1 MTLTAVW
8 SEDSLAH
15 DPDRSSDPQENRQ
28 LCRNQEV
35 MTTTTQPLQ
44 AWATKPLGKAARVA
58 MAGIGMAMATMVLMT
73 AAVVESGSWAL
84 VLLGVALAA
93 TSVRAA
99 WAPTVSRLTALIA
112 TVIAIPLSLQIF

>member
-1 MTLTAVW
+1 
-8 SEDSLAH
+8 
-15 DPDRSSDPQENRQ
+15 
-28 LCRNQEV
+28 

-58 MAGIGMAMATMVLMT
+58 MAGVGMAMATLVLMT
-73 AAVVESGSWAL
+73 SAVVESGSWAL

-99 WAPTVSRLTALIA
+99 WIPTVSRLSALMA
-112 TVIAIPLSLQIF
+112 TVVAIPLSMQVF

>member
-1 MTLTAVW
+1 
-8 SEDSLAH
+8 
-15 DPDRSSDPQENRQ
+15 
-28 LCRNQEV
+28 
-35 MTTTTQPLQ
+35 MTTTTQPLHG
-44 AWATKPLGKAARVA
+44 WATKPLGKAARVA

-99 WAPTVSRLTALIA
+99 RVPTVSRLTTLMA